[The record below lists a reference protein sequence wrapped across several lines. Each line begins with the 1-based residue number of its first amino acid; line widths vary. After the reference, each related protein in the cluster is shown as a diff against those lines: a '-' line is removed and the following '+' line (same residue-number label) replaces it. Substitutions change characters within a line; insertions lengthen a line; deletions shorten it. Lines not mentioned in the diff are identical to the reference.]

1 MRSRG
6 RAYATALS
14 GSLGLSSVSTCSPV
28 PLQPIR
34 RFPKCLCIEQHHA
47 PGAGLASIA
56 AQLLPGL
63 RLHNRSAVFPNSVG
77 SKFNP
82 PPVKPL
88 ASPGAGIGSEADRCP
103 VPPLFC
109 PSVERI
115 DMFACFAVFT
125 IAAFDDFRFNCVFH
139 ANSWPVPC
147 IGRRGD
153 RTTIRT
159 WPWDRNA

>member
-14 GSLGLSSVSTCSPV
+14 GSLGLPSVSTRSPV
-28 PLQPIR
+28 PLQRVR
-34 RFPKCLCIEQHHA
+34 RLPKCLRIEQHHA

-63 RLHNRSAVFPNSVG
+63 RLHNRSAVFPNRVG

-88 ASPGAGIGSEADRCP
+88 AFLGAGIGLEANCCP

-125 IAAFDDFRFNCVFH
+125 FAAFDDFRFNCVFH
-139 ANSWPVPC
+139 ANSCPVPC
-147 IGRRGD
+147 IGQRGE
-153 RTTIRT
+153 RTTIR
-159 WPWDRNA
+159 